1 MVEGLMNDIVSNSNI
16 KVEECDYLKDDV
28 WYCGKCNTP
37 KQRVITIGGIT
48 SKVMMLCE
56 CKTIERDKYD
66 EEVRIKDEQKRIRDM
81 RSVGFSETEMKNW
94 TFENDDKSNE
104 KLTNIARNYVANFEK
119 ARRDGKG
126 LLFFGS
132 VGGGK
137 SYISACIVNAL
148 IDKGISAMM
157 TNFARL
163 TNSLSDN
170 YHNKQE
176 VLDNLNN
183 FDLVVIDDLATER
196 NTEYMNE
203 LVFSIIDARYRN
215 GKPLIITTNLTGN
228 ELYNPVSIDKQR
240 IYSRLL
246 EMCIPIEVKFIDRRK
261 KNLKNDYNE
270 YKNLLGI

>member
-1 MVEGLMNDIVSNSNI
+1 MVEGLINNIADNSNI
-16 KVEECDYLKDDV
+16 QIEEDDYLKDDV

-48 SKVMMLCE
+48 SKVMMLCK

-81 RSVGFSETEMKNW
+81 RSAGFSETEMKDC

-104 KLTNIARNYVANFEK
+104 KLTNIAKNYVEHFDEAK
-119 ARRDGKG
+119 KDGQG
-126 LLFFGS
+126 LLLFGS

-170 YHNKQE
+170 YYNKQE

-203 LVFSIIDARYRN
+203 LVFSIIDARYRSR
-215 GKPLIITTNLTGN
+215 KPLIVTTNLTGDD
-228 ELYNPVSIDKQR
+228 LKNPKTIDKQR
-240 IYSRLL
+240 IYSRLM
-246 EMCIPIEVKFIDRRK
+246 EMCIPYEVKCADRRY
-261 KNLKNDYNE
+261 LKLNDKFNK
-270 YKNLLGI
+270 YKNLLDI